1 MDNLNIKSPDS
12 HPELCLQS
20 MMKVEYLLLLSKIE
34 IYNEVVLIDYIII
47 IKGGFIMYDIFEAI
61 RNEAEKR
68 NLRERTIQL
77 YCSNVSYF
85 LRCIGKPVS
94 ELTLDD
100 AENFLTTKCLEV

>member
-47 IKGGFIMYDIFEAI
+47 IQGGFIMYDIFEAI
-61 RNEAEKR
+61 RNDAEKR

-100 AENFLTTKCLEV
+100 AENFLTAKCLEV